1 MRAKQLQTFIS
12 FLFGIILAGLISIVL
27 LPNLTLAV
35 HRPNLPNLEL
45 PQFINPSTNTDTQ
58 VATAPVHL
66 DGRHVLT
73 LAASSV
79 KENSRQ
85 NNTSPI
91 QLRIQGIEA
100 NLNRLINSNLNPAT
114 LNVKAAIDSTSS
126 LPVISVNGR
135 YLMTVTTLDAQ
146 LEGEDPAAH
155 ADNLTKTIKDALIQA
170 KQERDPDFLLEQVG
184 ISAVILGGMFLSSSL
199 LKRFQHRLRIQ
210 LDRIEAET
218 PPKPSANPTENNGYK
233 ILLRLKTLLAKQQ
246 QSSFKDVQRR
256 CLQLTQILIW
266 SVGSVAILGLF
277 PYTRWLQ
284 PIVLATPLRLFSL
297 VALTYLQIRIG
308 DYLIDRFFSAL
319 ELRKFPTPDA
329 SQRFALR
336 ISTFSRVAKG
346 LAKITALSLVTLA
359 LLAMI
364 GIDVVPL
371 LAGAGIAGLGITL
384 AFQSLIKDM
393 INGCLILLED
403 QYAVGDVVQIG
414 VVRGLVEFMSLRIT
428 QLRSTEGRL
437 ITIPNNTITVVE
449 NLSKNWARVDLA
461 IVISQD
467 ANIDRAIQSIGQI
480 GRDMSH
486 DPNWRISILETPEV
500 LGVDDLKET
509 GVSIRIWI
517 KTQTSEQLR
526 VGREFRRRLKVAFDD
541 QKIAFGTV

>member
-1 MRAKQLQTFIS
+1 MRAKQQRTFLCV
-12 FLFGIILAGLISIVL
+12 LFGILAGLILIVL

-35 HRPNLPNLEL
+35 QRPSLPKLEL

-66 DGRHVLT
+66 DGRHVFT

-100 NLNRLINSNLNPAT
+100 NLNRVINSSNLNPET
-114 LNVKAAIDSTSS
+114 LNVNAAMDATSS

-155 ADNLTKTIKDALIQA
+155 ANNLTKTIKEALIQA
-170 KQERDPDFLLEQVG
+170 RQERQADFVLEQVG
-184 ISAVILGGMFLSSSL
+184 ISAVILGGMFLVSSM
-199 LKRFQHRLRIQ
+199 LKRFQHRLKIE

-218 PPKPSANPTENNGYK
+218 PSKPSATPTENSGDR

-256 CLQLTQILIW
+256 CLQLAQILLW
-266 SVGSVAILGLF
+266 SAGSVTILGLF
-277 PYTRWLQ
+277 PHTRWLQ
-284 PIVLATPLRLFSL
+284 PIVLATPLRIFSL
-297 VALTYLQIRIG
+297 VAITYLQIRIG

-336 ISTFSRVAKG
+336 VSTFSRVTKG
-346 LAKITALSLVTLA
+346 LAKILALSLVTLA

-364 GIDVVPL
+364 GIDLVPL

-384 AFQSLIKDM
+384 AFQSLIKDT

-403 QYAVGDVVQIG
+403 QYAVGDVIQIG
-414 VVRGLVEFMSLRIT
+414 AARGVVEFMSLRIT

-449 NLSKNWARVDLA
+449 NSSKNWARVDLA
-461 IVISQD
+461 VVISQD
-467 ANIDRAIQSIGQI
+467 ANIDRAIQSIGQV
-480 GRDMSH
+480 GREMSH
-486 DPNWRISILETPEV
+486 DPDWRISILETPEV
-500 LGVDDLKET
+500 LGVEDLKET

-517 KTQTSEQLR
+517 KTQTSQQLR

>member
-1 MRAKQLQTFIS
+1 LRAKQLQTFIS

>member
-1 MRAKQLQTFIS
+1 LRAKQQLI
-12 FLFGIILAGLISIVL
+12 FLLGILASLISIVL

-35 HRPNLPNLEL
+35 HRPHLPNLEL

-58 VATAPVHL
+58 VATASVHV
-66 DGRHVLT
+66 DGRHVFT

-79 KENSRQ
+79 KENARQ

-100 NLNRLINSNLNPAT
+100 NLNRLINSNLNPGT
-114 LNVKAAIDSTSS
+114 LNVNAAIDAKSS

-170 KQERDPDFLLEQVG
+170 KQEREPNFLTEQVG
-184 ISAVILGGMFLSSSL
+184 ISAVILGGMFLSSSM
-199 LKRFQHRLRIQ
+199 LKRFQHRLKIQ

-218 PPKPSANPTENNGYK
+218 PPKPSVSPIENNGDR
-233 ILLRLKTLLAKQQ
+233 ILLRLKTLLAKKQ

-256 CLQLTQILIW
+256 CLQLAQISIW
-266 SVGSVAILGLF
+266 SAGSVTILGLF
-277 PYTRWLQ
+277 PHTRWLQ
-284 PIVLATPLRLFSL
+284 PIVLATPLRIFSL
-297 VALTYLQIRIG
+297 VAITYLQIRIG

-336 ISTFSRVAKG
+336 ISTFSRVTKG
-346 LAKITALSLVTLA
+346 LAKIAALSVVTLA

-364 GIDVVPL
+364 GIDLVPL

-384 AFQSLIKDM
+384 AFQSLIKDT

-403 QYAVGDVVQIG
+403 QYAVGDVIQIG
-414 VVRGLVEFMSLRIT
+414 AVRGVVEFMSLRIT

-449 NLSKNWARVDLA
+449 NSSKNWARVDLA
-461 IVISQD
+461 IVISQN
-467 ANIDRAIQSIGQI
+467 ANIDLAIQEIGQI
-480 GRDMSH
+480 GREMSH
-486 DPNWRISILETPEV
+486 DPDWRISILETPEV

-517 KTQTSEQLR
+517 KTQTSQQLR

-541 QKIAFGTV
+541 RKIAFGTL

>member
-1 MRAKQLQTFIS
+1 MRAKQQRR
-12 FLFGIILAGLISIVL
+12 FLLGILAGLIFIVC
-27 LPNLTLAV
+27 LPNLALAV
-35 HRPNLPNLEL
+35 HRPTLPKLEL
-45 PQFINPSTNTDTQ
+45 PQFINPSINTDTQ

-66 DGRHVLT
+66 DGRDVFT
-73 LAASSV
+73 VAASSV
-79 KENSRQ
+79 KENARQ

-100 NLNRLINSNLNPAT
+100 NLNRLINGNLNPET
-114 LNVKAAIDSTSS
+114 LNVNAAIDATST

-146 LEGEDPAAH
+146 LEGEDPATH
-155 ADNLTKTIKDALIQA
+155 ANNLTKTIKDALIQA
-170 KQERDPDFLLEQVG
+170 QQDRQPNFLIEQVG
-184 ISAVILGGMFLSSSL
+184 ISAVILGAMFLSSSI
-199 LKRFQHRLRIQ
+199 LKRFQHRLKIE

-218 PPKPSANPTENNGYK
+218 PSKPSANPTENNGDR
-233 ILLRLKTLLAKQQ
+233 ILLRLKTRLLKRK

-256 CLQLTQILIW
+256 CLQLAQILIW

-284 PIVLATPLRLFSL
+284 PIVLATPLRIFSL
-297 VALTYLQIRIG
+297 VAITYLQIRIG

-329 SQRFALR
+329 TQRFALR
-336 ISTFSRVAKG
+336 ISTFSRVTKG
-346 LAKITALSLVTLA
+346 LAKISALSLVTLA

-364 GIDVVPL
+364 GIDLVPL

-384 AFQSLIKDM
+384 AFQSLIKDV

-403 QYAVGDVVQIG
+403 QYAVGDVIQIG

-461 IVISQD
+461 IVISQN
-467 ANIDRAIQSIGQI
+467 ANIDRAIESIGQI
-480 GRDMSH
+480 GQEMSH
-486 DPNWRISILETPEV
+486 DPDWRISILETPEV
-500 LGVDDLKET
+500 LGVDDLRET
-509 GVSIRIWI
+509 GVTIRIWI
-517 KTQTSEQLR
+517 KTQTSQQLR

-541 QKIAFGTV
+541 QKIAFGTL